1 MKKVNKDL
9 VAFNRLA
16 KENGMTYGQLQQRET
31 LMKLWYRT
39 PKDENAK
46 YRRVGNGKSDFHAE

>member
-39 PKDENAK
+39 PKDENK
-46 YRRVGNGKSDFHAE
+46 TYRRVGDARKQD

>member
-1 MKKVNKDL
+1 MKKANKDL

-16 KENGMTYGQLQQRET
+16 KEYGMTYGQLQQRET
-31 LMKLWYRT
+31 LIKYGYRT

>member
-16 KENGMTYGQLQQRET
+16 KEYGMTYGQLQQRET
-31 LMKLWYRT
+31 LLKMQREPIDKS
-39 PKDENAK
+39 K
-46 YRRVGNGKSDFHAE
+46 YRRVGNGKSDFNTK

>member
-16 KENGMTYGQLQQRET
+16 KEYGMTYGQLQQRET
-31 LMKLWYRT
+31 LLKMQRVPIDKS
-39 PKDENAK
+39 K
-46 YRRVGNGKSDFHAE
+46 YRRVGNGKSDFNTK

>member
-16 KENGMTYGQLQQRET
+16 KEYGMTYGQLQQRET
-31 LMKLWYRT
+31 LMKFGYRT
-39 PKDENAK
+39 PKDDNTK
-46 YRRVGNGKSDFHAE
+46 YRRAGDARK

>member
-16 KENGMTYGQLQQRET
+16 KEYGMTYGQLQQRET
-31 LMKLWYRT
+31 LLKIRRT
-39 PKDENAK
+39 EIDKSK
-46 YRRVGNGKSDFHAE
+46 YRRVGNGKSDFHTE